1 MRTTEARTH
10 LPIAAGVAFL
20 GAGFILIG
28 SLAVPRADAQPAAA
42 QAEYAGL
49 DFLDD
54 EDLTAIFGC
63 EKF

>member
-20 GAGFILIG
+20 GLGFILIG
-28 SLAVPRADAQPAAA
+28 SFAVPRADAQTAPP
-42 QAEYAGL
+42 AGL
-49 DFLDD
+49 EALD
-54 EDLTAIFGC
+54 EDAVAAMLAC

>member
-20 GAGFILIG
+20 GLGFILIG

-42 QAEYAGL
+42 QAEYASLQILNDDGL
-49 DFLDD
+49 T
-54 EDLTAIFGC
+54 TAFAC